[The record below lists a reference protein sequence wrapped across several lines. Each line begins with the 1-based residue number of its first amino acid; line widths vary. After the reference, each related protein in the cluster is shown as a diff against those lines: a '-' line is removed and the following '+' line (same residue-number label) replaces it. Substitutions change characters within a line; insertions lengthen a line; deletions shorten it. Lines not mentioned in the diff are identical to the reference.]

1 MDSINNLLE
10 WLNNN
15 WSAIVVVAGLILAL
29 YEKIKSYLS
38 KSTEEKIAIAKEQAH
53 EIILKLVSEAET
65 DYEDI
70 EHAGAIKRSQVFS
83 YIYEKFPVL
92 EKVISQDELTVWIDN
107 QIDDALD
114 TLRDILEEKE
124 VSSEIIDGLLE
135 EVDHE

>member
-15 WSAIVVVAGLILAL
+15 WSAIVIAAGLILAL

-65 DYEDI
+65 DYKDI

-83 YIYEKFPVL
+83 YIYEKFPIL